1 MKSVFREGLLSV
13 RHTRSYDNKPLCVLE
28 NMPGEGCEATP
39 AQMRALAQ
47 VLIQA
52 AKDADRRKTNLA
64 ETLLYPVQGG
74 AA

>member
-13 RHTRSYDNKPLCVLE
+13 RHTDCRHGKPLCVIE
-28 NMPGEGCEATP
+28 NLPGEGCEATP

-52 AKDADRRKTNLA
+52 ATDCEQRKTKLHA
-64 ETLLYPVQGG
+64 IRSYPMQGG

>member
-1 MKSVFREGLLSV
+1 MKSVFTEKLLSV
-13 RHTRSYDNKPLCVLE
+13 RHTRCRHGKPLCVIE
-28 NMPGEGCEATP
+28 NLPGEGCEATP

-52 AKDADRRKTNLA
+52 ATDCEQRKTKLH
-64 ETLLYPVQGG
+64 ETRRYPMQGG

>member
-1 MKSVFREGLLSV
+1 MKSVFTEKLLSV
-13 RHTRSYDNKPLCVLE
+13 RHTRCRHGKPLCVIE
-28 NMPGEGCEATP
+28 NLPGEGCEATP

-64 ETLLYPVQGG
+64 ETLLYPMQGG

>member
-39 AQMRALAQ
+39 AQMRALAKI
-47 VLIQA
+47 LLQA
-52 AKDADRRKTNLA
+52 AKEADQRKTKFD
-64 ETLLYPVQGG
+64 ETLLYPMQGS

>member
-13 RHTRSYDNKPLCVLE
+13 WHARCRHGKPLCVLE

-47 VLIQA
+47 ALIQA
-52 AKDADRRKTNLA
+52 ATDCEQRKTKLH
-64 ETLLYPVQGG
+64 ETRRYPVQGG